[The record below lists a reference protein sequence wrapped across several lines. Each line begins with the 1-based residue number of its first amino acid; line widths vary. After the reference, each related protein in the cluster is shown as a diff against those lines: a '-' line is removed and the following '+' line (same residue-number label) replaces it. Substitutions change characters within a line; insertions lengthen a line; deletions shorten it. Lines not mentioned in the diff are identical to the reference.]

1 MDEIV
6 TLDGRVTSTLGDD
19 GAGDAKIERLLVRA
33 GERVRSAR
41 TRMGISRR
49 LLAEKSGVSQR
60 YLAQLESGQG
70 NISIGLLL
78 RIAEALDFR
87 IEWLLAEEDPW
98 TSGTAMISSLLRG
111 ATRDQ
116 RERVLEILMPESPSL
131 KRASRIALIGLR
143 GAGKSTLGRLAAA
156 ELGLPFKELNEDIEE
171 ASGIPAAEVM
181 NLYGPEGYR
190 HLERQSLERVVA
202 LHGKV
207 VLAIAGGI
215 VSQPETFNYLLQN
228 FHTVWLKAKPEDHM
242 SRVRGQGDE
251 RPMAGNPD
259 AMSELRNI
267 LMSREALYA
276 KAEAQINTSNAT
288 LRGKPHGINPDRQG
302 PWLPDSLIPDPA
314 GESLALTTKP
324 ETSLEGQARSL
335 RTERRARRCSSR
347 ASRRQRWPLP
357 AKHAAAPRLEK
368 LRRSR
373 RQGQA

>member
-116 RERVLEILMPESPSL
+116 RDRVLEILMPESPSL

-171 ASGIPAAEVM
+171 ASGMPAAEVM

-202 LHGKV
+202 LHGKI
-207 VLAIAGGI
+207 VLAVAGGI

-276 KAEAQINTSNAT
+276 KAEAHINTSNAT
-288 LRGKPHGINPDRQG
+288 SQ
-302 PWLPDSLIPDPA
+302 DSLK
-314 GESLALTTKP
+314 ALIQTVKGHGFLT
-324 ETSLEGQARSL
+324 A
-335 RTERRARRCSSR
+335 
-347 ASRRQRWPLP
+347 
-357 AKHAAAPRLEK
+357 
-368 LRRSR
+368 
-373 RQGQA
+373 

>member
-98 TSGTAMISSLLRG
+98 TSGAAMICSLLRG

-171 ASGIPAAEVM
+171 ASGMPAAEVM

-202 LHGKV
+202 LHGKI

-242 SRVRGQGDE
+242 SRVRSQGDE

-276 KAEAQINTSNAT
+276 KAEAHINTSNAT
-288 LRGKPHGINPDRQG
+288 LQ
-302 PWLPDSLIPDPA
+302 
-314 GESLALTTKP
+314 ESLKALIQTVKSHGFLTD
-324 ETSLEGQARSL
+324 
-335 RTERRARRCSSR
+335 
-347 ASRRQRWPLP
+347 
-357 AKHAAAPRLEK
+357 
-368 LRRSR
+368 
-373 RQGQA
+373 

>member
-6 TLDGRVTSTLGDD
+6 TLGGRVTSADGDN
-19 GAGDAKIERLLVRA
+19 GGGDAKIEHLLVRA
-33 GERVRSAR
+33 GERVRNAR
-41 TRMGISRR
+41 ARIGISRR

-78 RIAEALDFR
+78 RIAEALDLR

-98 TSGTAMISSLLRG
+98 TSGTAMISSLLRS

-116 RERVLEILMPESPSL
+116 RERVLEILLPGNPSL
-131 KRASRIALIGLR
+131 KRASRIALTGLR

-156 ELGLPFKELNEDIEE
+156 ELGLAFKELNEDIEE
-171 ASGIPAAEVM
+171 ASGMPAAEVM

-202 LHGKV
+202 LHDKV
-207 VLAIAGGI
+207 ILAVAGGI

-228 FHTVWLKAKPEDHM
+228 FHTVWLKAKPEERTA
-242 SRVRGQGDE
+242 RVPGQGDE

-267 LMSREALYA
+267 LTSREALYA
-276 KAEAQINTSNAT
+276 KAEAHINTSNAT
-288 LRGKPHGINPDRQG
+288 LH
-302 PWLPDSLIPDPA
+302 DSLRAII
-314 GESLALTTKP
+314 
-324 ETSLEGQARSL
+324 QAIK
-335 RTERRARRCSSR
+335 A
-347 ASRRQRWPLP
+347 
-357 AKHAAAPRLEK
+357 HGFIAA
-368 LRRSR
+368 
-373 RQGQA
+373 

>member
-116 RERVLEILMPESPSL
+116 RDRVLEILMPESPSL

-171 ASGIPAAEVM
+171 ASGMPAAEVM

-288 LRGKPHGINPDRQG
+288 LQ
-302 PWLPDSLIPDPA
+302 
-314 GESLALTTKP
+314 ESLKALIQTVKGHGFLT
-324 ETSLEGQARSL
+324 A
-335 RTERRARRCSSR
+335 
-347 ASRRQRWPLP
+347 
-357 AKHAAAPRLEK
+357 
-368 LRRSR
+368 
-373 RQGQA
+373 

>member
-98 TSGTAMISSLLRG
+98 TSGTAMISALLRG

-116 RERVLEILMPESPSL
+116 RDRVLEILMPESPSL

-143 GAGKSTLGRLAAA
+143 GAGKSTLGRLAA
-156 ELGLPFKELNEDIEE
+156 
-171 ASGIPAAEVM
+171 
-181 NLYGPEGYR
+181 
-190 HLERQSLERVVA
+190 
-202 LHGKV
+202 
-207 VLAIAGGI
+207 
-215 VSQPETFNYLLQN
+215 
-228 FHTVWLKAKPEDHM
+228 
-242 SRVRGQGDE
+242 
-251 RPMAGNPD
+251 
-259 AMSELRNI
+259 
-267 LMSREALYA
+267 
-276 KAEAQINTSNAT
+276 
-288 LRGKPHGINPDRQG
+288 
-302 PWLPDSLIPDPA
+302 
-314 GESLALTTKP
+314 
-324 ETSLEGQARSL
+324 
-335 RTERRARRCSSR
+335 
-347 ASRRQRWPLP
+347 
-357 AKHAAAPRLEK
+357 
-368 LRRSR
+368 
-373 RQGQA
+373 